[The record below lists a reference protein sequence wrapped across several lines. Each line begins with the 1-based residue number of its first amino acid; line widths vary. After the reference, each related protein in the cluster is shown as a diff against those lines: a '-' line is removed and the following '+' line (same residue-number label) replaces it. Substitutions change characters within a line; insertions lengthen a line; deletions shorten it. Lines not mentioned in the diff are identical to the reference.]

1 MTTYMTLKL
10 VSKYNSEFM
19 QDIIKQ
25 INISL
30 EDIEGSSSIEV
41 EFDNEGNYTRYQFQN
56 NKLYIKNILSNLMDL
71 LGIEDGVDTF
81 MRGFNE
87 GFYEVL
93 TSFMDA
99 SNLDDQFEE
108 YKNAIY
114 TYLFTSK
121 GKLKE
126 HVLLKLHNDNSI
138 TLDDTTFKRAT
149 VNAIFGYKNDITFKF
164 YDENNSNITSLD
176 NMLNTAFKIKN
187 GLERKSYDDPKPFSS
202 SYSQQEWENLKNIAD
217 ISTQISKKL
226 CDKNDDT
233 FQRHFTKEQVVSSV
247 VQTLLSKFELIDEDE
262 LVELNEKLDTF
273 IGKLS
278 KDKRRDR
285 YSLSDLLTILSV
297 FYFRYLYIDSNTHAK
312 HKNAS
317 GNNSYF
323 ALLFNKQELNILKKQ
338 KVNYSELQDFEEQ
351 KLKFNADFQQLH
363 NDIDELTENH
373 LHIVFTDDKLGNE
386 DDEGDFSS
394 FHIIDNEVINASNL
408 FIHKLFYMDQL
419 PFMETLLSTLSG
431 VYTHICEN
439 MNFFHTNA
447 PIEVLNLSNQII
459 KTTKKWSNTITPLHA
474 KNDVTHSK
482 SNKYDLNL
490 FIYDFKISS
499 ETHLSLI
506 NSMNVID
513 NLNLRQ
519 KYFKK

>member
-1 MTTYMTLKL
+1 MTLKL
-10 VSKYNSEFM
+10 ISKYNSEFM
-19 QDIIKQ
+19 QDIINQ

-30 EDIEGSSSIEV
+30 ENIEGSSTIEV

-56 NKLYIKNILSNLMDL
+56 NKLYIKNILPNLIYL
-71 LGIEDGVDTF
+71 LGIDDGVDTF

-93 TSFMDA
+93 TRFMYA
-99 SNLDDQFEE
+99 SNLNDQFEE
-108 YKNAIY
+108 YKNAIF
-114 TYLFTSK
+114 TYLFTPK

-126 HVLLKLHNDNSI
+126 HVLLKLHNDGSI
-138 TLDDTTFKRAT
+138 ALDDTTFKRAT
-149 VNAIFGYKNDITFKF
+149 VNATFGYKNDIPFRF

-176 NMLNTAFKIKN
+176 NMLNIAFTIKN
-187 GLERKSYDDPKPFSS
+187 GLERKSDDDPKPFSS
-202 SYSQQEWENLKNIAD
+202 SYSHQEWENLNNIAD
-217 ISTQISKKL
+217 FSTQISKKL
-226 CDKNDDT
+226 CDKKDDA
-233 FQRHFTKEQVVSSV
+233 FQRYFTKEQVVSSV
-247 VQTLLSKFELIDEDE
+247 IQTLFSKFKHISDNEE
-262 LVELNEKLDTF
+262 VELNKKLDTF

-278 KDKRRDR
+278 KDKRRGR
-285 YSLSDLLTILSV
+285 YSLSDLLTILSI
-297 FYFRYLYIDSNTHAK
+297 FYFRYLYIDSNTYAK

-338 KVNYSELQDFEEQ
+338 EVNYSELQDFEEQ

-363 NDIDELTENH
+363 KDIDELTENH
-373 LHIVFTDDKLGNE
+373 LHIVFTDDILGNE

-394 FHIIDNEVINASNL
+394 FHIIDNELINVSNL

-419 PFMETLLSTLSG
+419 PFMETLIITLSD
-431 VYTHICEN
+431 VYTHICKY
-439 MNFFHTNA
+439 MNFFHTNT
-447 PIEVLNLSNQII
+447 PIEILNLSNQII
-459 KTTKKWSNTITPLHA
+459 KTTEKWSNTITPLHT
-474 KNDVTHSK
+474 KNDLTHSK

>member
-1 MTTYMTLKL
+1 MITYMTLKL
-10 VSKYNSEFM
+10 ISKYNSEFI
-19 QDIIKQ
+19 QDIINQ
-25 INISL
+25 INITL
-30 EDIEGSSSIEV
+30 EDIEDSSTIEV
-41 EFDNEGNYTRYQFQN
+41 VFDNETNYTRYQFQN
-56 NKLYIKNILSNLMDL
+56 DKLHFKNILPKLIEL
-71 LGIEDGVDTF
+71 LGVEDGVDTF
-81 MRGFNE
+81 IRRFNE

-93 TSFMDA
+93 LSFIDS
-99 SNLDDQFEE
+99 SNLDEQFEE
-108 YKNAIY
+108 YKNAIF

-126 HVLLKLHNDNSI
+126 HILLKLHNDNSI
-138 TLDDTTFKRAT
+138 TLDNATFKSAV
-149 VNAIFGYKNDITFKF
+149 VNAAFGYKNDITFKF

-176 NMLNTAFKIKN
+176 NMLNAAFKIKN
-187 GLERKSYDDPKPFSS
+187 GLERKSYDYSKPFSS
-202 SYSQQEWENLKNIAD
+202 SYSHQEWENLNNIAD
-217 ISTQISKKL
+217 ISTQISEKL
-226 CDKNDDT
+226 HDKYDDT
-233 FQRHFTKEQVVSSV
+233 FQRYFTKEQVVSSV
-247 VQTLLSKFELIDEDE
+247 IQTLFSKFKHISDDEE
-262 LVELNEKLDTF
+262 IELNEKLDTF

-278 KDKRRDR
+278 KDKRRGI
-285 YSLSDLLTILSV
+285 YSLSDLLTILSI
-297 FYFRYLYIDSNTHAK
+297 FYFRYLYIDSKNTN
-312 HKNAS
+312 KNKNS
-317 GNNSYF
+317 QGINSYF

-386 DDEGDFSS
+386 DDKDDFSS
-394 FHIIDNEVINASNL
+394 FHVIDKELINVSNL

-419 PFMETLLSTLSG
+419 PFMETLISTLSG

-439 MNFFHTNA
+439 INFFHTNT
-447 PIEVLNLSNQII
+447 PIEILNLSNQII
-459 KTTKKWSNTITPLHA
+459 KTTEKWSNTITPLHA
-474 KNDVTHSK
+474 KNDLTHSK
-482 SNKYDLNL
+482 SHKYDLNL

>member
-1 MTTYMTLKL
+1 M
-10 VSKYNSEFM
+10 
-19 QDIIKQ
+19 
-25 INISL
+25 
-30 EDIEGSSSIEV
+30 
-41 EFDNEGNYTRYQFQN
+41 
-56 NKLYIKNILSNLMDL
+56 NK
-71 LGIEDGVDTF
+71 
-81 MRGFNE
+81 
-87 GFYEVL
+87 
-93 TSFMDA
+93 
-99 SNLDDQFEE
+99 
-108 YKNAIY
+108 
-114 TYLFTSK
+114 
-121 GKLKE
+121 
-126 HVLLKLHNDNSI
+126 
-138 TLDDTTFKRAT
+138 
-149 VNAIFGYKNDITFKF
+149 
-164 YDENNSNITSLD
+164 
-176 NMLNTAFKIKN
+176 
-187 GLERKSYDDPKPFSS
+187 
-202 SYSQQEWENLKNIAD
+202 
-217 ISTQISKKL
+217 
-226 CDKNDDT
+226 
-233 FQRHFTKEQVVSSV
+233 
-247 VQTLLSKFELIDEDE
+247 
-262 LVELNEKLDTF
+262 KLDTF

-278 KDKRRDR
+278 KDKRRGR
-285 YSLSDLLTILSV
+285 YSLSDLLTILSI

-394 FHIIDNEVINASNL
+394 FHIIDNELINASNL

-474 KNDVTHSK
+474 KNDLTHSK